1 MNDIDRETY
10 LRRGKTLEHVTI
22 AYNALE
28 GLAALI
34 AGAFAGSIALIGFGA
49 DSAIE
54 VTSGV
59 ALLWRLHTDDP
70 LTRERAERM
79 TLRIV
84 GFCFLAL
91 VAYVAIDST
100 RSLFKH
106 QPPEHSIA
114 GIIITSLSVII
125 MPMLAHAKRKVAAA
139 IRSEALRA
147 EARQTELCMYLSAIT
162 LAGLVLNAW
171 LGWWWADPVA
181 ALVMV
186 PIIAN
191 EGIEALRGKHCDD
204 CSD

>member
-1 MNDIDRETY
+1 MTVVDRESHV
-10 LRRGKTLEHVTI
+10 RRGKTLEHVTI
-22 AYNALE
+22 AYNTLE
-28 GLAALI
+28 GLAALV
-34 AGAFAGSIALIGFGA
+34 AGAFAGSIALMGFGA
-49 DSAIE
+49 DSIIE
-54 VTSGV
+54 VTSAV

-70 LTRERAERM
+70 LTRERSERL

-100 RSLFKH
+100 RSLLQH
-106 QPPEHSIA
+106 EPPEHSIP
-114 GIIITSLSVII
+114 GIVITALSVVI
-125 MPMLAHAKRKVAAA
+125 MPILSFEKRKVAAA
-139 IRSEALRA
+139 IRSDALRA
-147 EARQTELCMYLSAIT
+147 DARQTDLCMYLSAIT
-162 LAGLVLNAW
+162 LAGLILNAW

-204 CSD
+204 CAG